1 MSEPQKTKS
10 VDAVYTD
17 IITHLEE
24 SLAPLS
30 PVARGMLLA
39 SIKQKIGAIQR
50 ERLNTLDRIE
60 KL

>member
-1 MSEPQKTKS
+1 MNEPQKTKP

-17 IITHLEE
+17 IITHIEE

-39 SIKQKIGAIQR
+39 SIKQTIGTIQR
-50 ERLNTLDRIE
+50 NRTDTLDRVQ
-60 KL
+60 KV